1 MKKIILISSLLILN
15 SCNDKT
21 PKCDDKEVIETV
33 KSIILNSF
41 ENKLKIKMGVSEEEF
56 RQSEFDRTKNMTA
69 IELEVE
75 DKRKEEKEK
84 IILATSISNI
94 ITNEIDKELK
104 SCGCEGTFKNSNDN
118 IYGVS
123 FGVTIRDGDKI
134 NYNVKTDSEGEI
146 LVEVMSF

>member
-21 PKCDDKEVIETV
+21 PKCDNKEVIETV

-41 ENKLKIKMGVSEEEF
+41 ENKLKRKMGISDKQF

-69 IELEVE
+69 RELVVE
-75 DKRKEEKEK
+75 DKLKGEKEK
-84 IILATSISNI
+84 IILETSISNI
-94 ITNEIDKELK
+94 VTNEIDKELK

-118 IYGVS
+118 ILGVS

-134 NYNVKTDSEGEI
+134 NYNVKTDSDGKI